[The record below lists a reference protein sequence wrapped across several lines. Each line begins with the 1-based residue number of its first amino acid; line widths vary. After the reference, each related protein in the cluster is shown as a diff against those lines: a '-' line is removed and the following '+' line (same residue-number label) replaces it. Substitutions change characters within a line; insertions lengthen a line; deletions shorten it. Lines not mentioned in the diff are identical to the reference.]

1 MVSVYCLIINEIFF
15 KKRMKKYM
23 FLIVYMFVY
32 FVLFICVKYWVY
44 VLRF

>member
-15 KKRMKKYM
+15 KRKNEKKYM

-32 FVLFICVKYWVY
+32 FVLFICV
-44 VLRF
+44 